1 MNKKVVEVIVEEVDA
16 ILSSPITAK
25 GLDEAML
32 VDGDTRA
39 EVRKMLTGYLNE
51 APEPTSLVHQSR
63 RR

>member
-25 GLDEAML
+25 GMDEAML
-32 VDGDTRA
+32 IGSDTRA
-39 EVRKMLTGYLNE
+39 EVKKLLQNYLNE
-51 APEPTSLVHQSR
+51 APEPQSLVHQSR

>member
-32 VDGDTRA
+32 IGAETRE
-39 EVRKMLTGYLNE
+39 EVKKLLQNYLSE
-51 APEPTSLVHQSR
+51 APEPTSLVHQTR

>member
-32 VDGDTRA
+32 IGSDTRA
-39 EVRKMLTGYLNE
+39 EVKKLLQNYLNE